1 MKLKNLLK
9 GVNVLSG
16 ETDVLNTEVEDIAF
30 DSRFLKKNS
39 VFVAYKGTASDSHE
53 YIGDIAKTGQIR
65 AFVTERPVENVPHVV
80 VDSGR
85 RALAMMSRNYFSIKD
100 DSILKIA
107 VTGTNGKTTINYL
120 LDSIFS
126 TNGMKVVRVGTT
138 EYKVVDKIYQAKTTT
153 PSSYEYYR
161 MMSEGIEKGAKAICI
176 EASSHALEQERL
188 YGTCFDLSIFTNLTG
203 DHLDYHESMEKY
215 FKAKQKLFSSEY
227 SCKSLINVDDFYGG
241 KLLGMSGIPSYSYAV
256 ENSADFKALNI
267 QNSLDGVSFVAVSGK
282 DLKLQSNMVGN
293 HNIYNILA
301 AAAASNILGVP
312 DTVIYEGIKN
322 LKNIPGRLEKIVINN
337 RYFFVDYAHTDDALK
352 NVLQS
357 LSGLKKK
364 RLITV
369 FGCGGDRDNT
379 KRPRMAKAA
388 EAYSDKIIVTS
399 DNPRTEDPAAIIRDI
414 EAGFA
419 GSTSYDVIPDR
430 REAIIHAYEISE
442 EEDIILVAGKG
453 HEDYQI
459 LKDRTIHFDDRQE
472 IKKLLEEESAG
483 L

>member
-1 MKLKNLLK
+1 VKLKKLLK

-16 ETDVLNTEVEDIAF
+16 ETDILNTEVEDISF

-39 VFVAYKGTASDSHE
+39 VFVAYKGTGSDSHDF
-53 YIGDIAKTGQIR
+53 INDIAKTGEI
-65 AFVTERPVENVPHVV
+65 AVFVTERPMDNVPHVV

-85 RALAMMSRNYFSIKD
+85 RALAMMSKNYFDIKD

-126 TNGMKVVRVGTT
+126 TNGIKVIRLGTT

-215 FKAKQKLFSSEY
+215 YQAKQKLFNPEY
-227 SCKSLINVDDFYGG
+227 SCKSLINMDDFYGK
-241 KLLGMSGIPSYSYAV
+241 KLIGMTEIPVYSYAV
-256 ENSADFKALNI
+256 ENSADFKASNI
-267 QNSLDGVSFVAVSGK
+267 KNSLDGVTFSAVSGNG
-282 DLKLQSNMVGN
+282 LKLQSNMVGT

-301 AAAASNILGVP
+301 AAAASKILGVP
-312 DTVIYEGIKN
+312 NTATYDGIKN
-322 LKNIPGRLEKIVINN
+322 LKNIPGRLEKIVVNN

-352 NVLQS
+352 NVLLS
-357 LSGLKKK
+357 LAGLKKN

-369 FGCGGDRDNT
+369 FGCGGDRDKT

-388 EAYSDKIIVTS
+388 ETYSDRIIVTS
-399 DNPRTEDPAAIIRDI
+399 DNPRTEDPAAIIQDI
-414 EAGFA
+414 ETGFA

-430 REAIIHAYEISE
+430 RKAITHAYEISE

-459 LKDRTIHFDDRQE
+459 LKDKTIHFDDRQE

>member
-1 MKLKNLLK
+1 MKLKKLLK

-16 ETDVLNTEVEDIAF
+16 ETDILNTEVEDISF

-39 VFVAYKGTASDSHE
+39 VFVAYKGTGSDSHDF
-53 YIGDIAKTGQIR
+53 INDIAKTGEI
-65 AFVTERPVENVPHVV
+65 AVFVTERPMDNVPHVV

-85 RALAMMSRNYFSIKD
+85 RALAMMSKNYFDIKD

-126 TNGMKVVRVGTT
+126 TNGIKVIRLGTT

-215 FKAKQKLFSSEY
+215 YQAKQKLFNSEY
-227 SCKSLINVDDFYGG
+227 SSKSLINADDFYGK
-241 KLLGMSGIPSYSYAV
+241 KLIGMTEIPVYTYAV
-256 ENSADFKALNI
+256 ENSADFKASNI
-267 QNSLDGVSFVAVSGK
+267 KNGLDGVTFSAVSGNG
-282 DLKLQSNMVGN
+282 LKLQSNMVGT

-301 AAAASNILGVP
+301 AAAASKILGVP
-312 DTVIYEGIKN
+312 DTAIYDGIKN
-322 LKNIPGRLEKIVINN
+322 LKNIPGRLEKILVNN

-352 NVLQS
+352 NVLLS
-357 LSGLKKK
+357 LAGLKQN

-369 FGCGGDRDNT
+369 FGCGGDRDKT

-388 EAYSDKIIVTS
+388 ETYSDRIIVTS

-414 EAGFA
+414 ETGFA

-430 REAIIHAYEISE
+430 RKAITHAYEISE

-459 LKDRTIHFDDRQE
+459 LKDKTIHFDDRQE

>member
-16 ETDVLNTEVEDIAF
+16 ETDILNTEVGDISF

-39 VFVAYKGTASDSHE
+39 VFVAYKGAGTDSHE
-53 YIGDIAKTGQIR
+53 YIDDIAETGKI
-65 AFVTERPVENVPHVV
+65 AVFVTEKPVKGVPHIV

-85 RALAMMSRNYFSIKD
+85 KALAMMSKNFFGIRD

-126 TNGMKVVRVGTT
+126 TNGMKVVRIGTT
-138 EYKVVDKIYQAKTTT
+138 EYKVVDRVYQAKTTT

-161 MMSEGIEKGAKAICI
+161 MMSEGIEQGAEIVCI

-188 YGTCFDLSIFTNLTG
+188 HGTCFDLSIFTNLTG
-203 DHLDYHESMEKY
+203 EHLDYHENMEKY
-215 FKAKQKLFSSEY
+215 FKAKQKLFDSDY
-227 SCKSLINVDDFYGG
+227 SYKALINADDFYGE
-241 KLLGMSGIPSYSYAV
+241 KLLGMSVIPSYSYAV
-256 ENSADFKALNI
+256 ENSADFKAFNI
-267 QNSLDGVSFVAVSGK
+267 QNSLDGVSFAAACGK
-282 DLKLQSNMVGN
+282 ELKLQSNMVGR

-312 DTVIYEGIKN
+312 ETVIYEGIKN
-322 LKNIPGRLEKIVINN
+322 LKNIPGRLEKIVVNN

-369 FGCGGDRDNT
+369 FGCGGDRDKT

-388 EAYSDKIIVTS
+388 EAYSDKIVVTN
-399 DNPRTEDPAAIIRDI
+399 DNPRTEDPASIIRNI
-414 EAGFA
+414 ETGFA
-419 GSTSYDVIPDR
+419 GNTSYDVIPDR

-459 LKDRTIHFDDRQE
+459 LKDKTIHFDDRQE

>member
-1 MKLKNLLK
+1 VKLKNLLK
-9 GVNVLSG
+9 GVNVLSV
-16 ETDVLNTEVEDIAF
+16 ETDVLNTEVEDISF

-39 VFVAYKGTASDSHE
+39 VFVAYEGTGSDSHE
-53 YIGDIAKTGQIR
+53 YIGDIAKSGQI
-65 AFVTERPVENVPHVV
+65 AVFVTERYVENVPHVV

-85 RALAMMSRNYFSIKD
+85 KALAMMSKNYFGLND
-100 DSILKIA
+100 DDILKIA

-120 LDSIFS
+120 LDNIFS
-126 TNGMKVVRVGTT
+126 TNGMKVIRIGTT
-138 EYKVVDKIYQAKTTT
+138 EYKVVDKIYKAETTT

-161 MMSEGIEKGAKAICI
+161 MMSAGIDKGAKAICI

-203 DHLDYHESMEKY
+203 DHLDYHENMEKY
-215 FKAKQKLFSSEY
+215 FKAKRKLFNSEY
-227 SCKSLINVDDFYGG
+227 SCKSLINADDFYGK
-241 KLLGMSGIPSYSYAV
+241 KLLKVSEIPSYSYAV
-256 ENSADFKALNI
+256 GNSADFKAFNI
-267 QNSLDGVSFVAVSGK
+267 QNSLEGVSFVAVSGK
-282 DLKLQSNMVGN
+282 DLKLQSNMVGT

-312 DTVIYEGIKN
+312 DKVIYEGIKN
-322 LKNIPGRLEKIVINN
+322 LKNIPGRLEKIVVNN
-337 RYFFVDYAHTDDALK
+337 RYFFVDYAHTDDALR

-364 RLITV
+364 CLITV
-369 FGCGGDRDNT
+369 FGCGGDRDKT

-388 EAYSDKIIVTS
+388 EVYSDKIIVTS

-414 EAGFA
+414 ETGFD
-419 GSTSYDVIPDR
+419 SNTTYEIISDR
-430 REAIIHAYEISE
+430 HEAIIHAYEISE

-459 LKDRTIHFDDRQE
+459 LKDETIYFDDRQE
-472 IKKLLEEESAG
+472 IKKLSEEESAG